1 MNVSEL
7 TGLALDW
14 AVAKCEGVTVD
25 YVDDEINRCLLMRMG
40 GRFNP
45 STNWAQAGSIIERE
59 GIGIAPQ
66 EFISGGQVW
75 LSMLFG
81 GSHES
86 QGPTPLVTA
95 MRAYVTE
102 CIGDEIDIPTEL
114 IEGK

>member
-1 MNVSEL
+1 
-7 TGLALDW
+7 
-14 AVAKCEGVTVD
+14 
-25 YVDDEINRCLLMRMG
+25 MR

-66 EFISGGQVW
+66 EFVYSGEIS
-75 LSMLFG
+75 LAMLFN
-81 GSHES
+81 GSNES
-86 QGPTPLVTA
+86 QGPTPLVAA